1 MTPEQLKNRLFF
13 KKATTLPSRG
23 IVRKAS
29 RRDLNKIQREDDH
42 PNDEF
47 NTFFDFE
54 KDLSGIKSASEQF
67 EELEKNK
74 EKSQESFSDDNLDE
88 FYFEEVL
95 PKSKTN
101 TQGISSA
108 NNIGVLVEESDNFS
122 YCEFFDEKNGECKSK
137 KVKNSIYCKEHKML
151 IINKIKES
159 EGL

>member
-13 KKATTLPSRG
+13 KKATDLPSRG
-23 IVRKAS
+23 IVKKVS
-29 RRDLNKIQREDDH
+29 RRDLNKIQREENH

-74 EKSQESFSDDNLDE
+74 ENIVESLGDDNLDE
-88 FYFEEVL
+88 FYFEESSL
-95 PKSKTN
+95 ESKTN
-101 TQGISSA
+101 TQEVSSA

-137 KVKNSIYCKEHKML
+137 KIKNSIYCKEHKML